1 MDWAEIRRAPGVAA
15 GALIAP
21 WIAAGSFVRRARF
34 FHPRGVVLWAKVTPV
49 QRQGAWRELGDSL
62 AGSALVRFSGAWWKS
77 KQWLDVL
84 GCAVR
89 FTHATL
95 PSVEPSP
102 LDQDLL
108 LATVRIPGTTLL
120 APLTTHVEDYLRNAY
135 FGVSP
140 FTFGELGRIKL
151 RLMPSRPSPDA
162 PSRAEALEEALEL
175 GFTKL
180 WLEARPARLGAKYE
194 RVAEI
199 ELIEPALIDQEKLSF
214 DPYRAGRGLEPAGF
228 VHAMRI
234 PVYAASRRGRAS
246 VAA

>member
-1 MDWAEIRRAPGVAA
+1 MDWSTVKRASGMAA
-15 GALIAP
+15 GAALAP
-21 WIAAGSFVRRARF
+21 WIAAGSFVRQARF
-34 FHPRGVVLWAKVTPV
+34 FHPRGVALWARVTPV
-49 QRQGAWRELGDSL
+49 PRDDAWRELGESV
-62 AGSALVRFSGAWWKS
+62 AGSALVRLSGAWWKNR
-77 KQWLDVL
+77 QWLDVL

-89 FTHATL
+89 FTHTTL
-95 PSVEPSP
+95 PSIEPAP

-108 LATVRIPGTTLL
+108 LATVRVPGTTLL

-151 RLMPSRPSPDA
+151 RLVPSRPSPEA
-162 PSRAEALEEALEL
+162 ETRAEALDEALEL

-180 WLEARPARLGAKYE
+180 WLEARPARIGSKYE

-199 ELIEPALIDQEKLSF
+199 ELIERALIDQEKLSF
-214 DPYRAGRGLEPAGF
+214 DPYRTGRGLEPAGF
-228 VHAMRI
+228 VHALRI

-246 VAA
+246 AA